1 MTDFID
7 ARTLPAATLL
17 EPDLAIVGGG
27 PAGISL
33 ALALADTKLNILLL
47 ESGGMN
53 FDPKIQKMYS
63 GGEAGVRY
71 TALDAGRLRFMG
83 GSSNHWG
90 GYCRPLDE
98 ADFAARDWVPHSGWP
113 IARKALEPYFQ
124 RAQALCEAGPW
135 IYDKGGE
142 TQESPLLPLGKGGL
156 YTSWFQFSKTR
167 DSVLPTYFG
176 HRYEQDLKAARNVTP
191 YVQANVTAIRL
202 AANGA
207 AIERLELATLNA
219 NGGAGNHFTVKPRMV
234 VLAAG
239 AMENARLLLA
249 SNDVMSG
256 GIGNQNDLV
265 GRFFADHP
273 IPRDVAT
280 LVVFGGS
287 LAACYGS
294 TVTLANG
301 AIMRAAFSP
310 TAAFLKA
317 KNVAGSL
324 TTVENS
330 IELDDTGKAAVITT
344 AIALGVDASNAK
356 AYSLGCGMEPAPDPD
371 RRLMLTGEKDALGLP
386 RLKLDMRI
394 ADSDF
399 ALYRRTL
406 AELGRQL
413 LASKAGM
420 LRLNYSHREQWLKAM
435 DWGNHHLGTTRMS
448 DDAKRGVVD
457 ADGLVHGVSNLYVA
471 GSSVFPTYG
480 SSNPTLNL
488 IALTLRLGD
497 HLKKV
502 MA

>member
-1 MTDFID
+1 LTALID
-7 ARTLPAATLL
+7 ARTLPAATVL
-17 EPDLAIVGGG
+17 EPDLAIIGGG

-33 ALALADTKLNILLL
+33 ALALANTKLKIVLL

-63 GGEAGVRY
+63 GAEAGVRY

-113 IARKALEPYFQ
+113 ITRKALEPYFQ

-142 TQESPLLPLGKGGL
+142 AQEGPLLPLGKGGL

-191 YVQANVTAIRL
+191 YVHANVTAIRL
-202 AANGA
+202 KTGGQAV
-207 AIERLELATLNA
+207 ERLEMASLGA

-249 SNDVMSG
+249 SNDVIVP

-273 IPRDVAT
+273 TPREVAT

-287 LAACYGS
+287 LAACYGGN
-294 TVTLANG
+294 VTLANG

-310 TAAFLKA
+310 TAEFLKT

-324 TTVENS
+324 TTVES
-330 IELDDTGKAAVITT
+330 PIELDDTGKAAVITT
-344 AIALGVDASNAK
+344 ALALGVDASNAK
-356 AYSLGCGMEPAPDPD
+356 AYLLGCGMELAPDPD
-371 RRLMLTGEKDALGLP
+371 RRLRLTGEKDALGLP

-399 ALYRRTL
+399 ALYRQTL

-413 LASKAGM
+413 LASKAGL

-435 DWGNHHLGTTRMS
+435 DWGNHHMGTTRMS
-448 DDAKRGVVD
+448 SDPKQGVVD
-457 ADGLVHGVSNLYVA
+457 ADSMVHGVGNLFVA

>member
-1 MTDFID
+1 LTALID
-7 ARTLPAATLL
+7 ARTLPAATVL
-17 EPDLAIVGGG
+17 EPDLAIIGGG

-33 ALALADTKLNILLL
+33 ALALAGTKLKIALL

-53 FDPKIQKMYS
+53 FDPKIQKMYA
-63 GGEAGVRY
+63 GGESGVRY

-90 GYCRPLDE
+90 GWCRPLDE
-98 ADFAARDWVPHSGWP
+98 TDSALRDWVPHSGWP
-113 IARKALEPYFQ
+113 ITRKALDLYFPK
-124 RAQALCEAGPW
+124 AQALCEAGPW
-135 IYDKGGE
+135 IYDKGSE
-142 TQESPLLPLGKGGL
+142 AQQNPMLPLGKGGL

-191 YVQANVTAIRL
+191 YVHANVTGIRL
-202 AANGA
+202 AANGQ
-207 AIERLELATLNA
+207 RVDHLDMATLT
-219 NGGAGNHFTVKPRMV
+219 GNHFTVKPRMV

-249 SNDVMSG
+249 SNDVMLTG
-256 GIGNQNDLV
+256 VGNHNDLV

-273 IPRDVAT
+273 TPRDVAT
-280 LVVFGGS
+280 MVVFGGS

-294 TVTLANG
+294 NVILANG

-310 TAAFLKA
+310 TAGFLKA

-324 TTVENS
+324 TTVDNP

-344 AIALGVDASNAK
+344 ALALGVDASGAK
-356 AYSLGCGMEPAPDPD
+356 AYSLGCGMELAPDPD
-371 RRLMLTGEKDALGLP
+371 RRLRLTGDKDALGLP
-386 RLKLDMRI
+386 RLKLEMRI

-413 LASKAGM
+413 LASKAGL
-420 LRLNYSHREQWLKAM
+420 LRLNFSHREQWLTAM
-435 DWGNHHLGTTRMS
+435 DWGNHHMGTTRMS
-448 DDAKRGVVD
+448 GDPKQGVVD
-457 ADGLVHGVSNLYVA
+457 ADSMVHGVGNLFVA